1 MVAHVRDARAEH
13 NRKVKIAV
21 AATIVIALYIAMMW
35 PLALENERRARVA
48 AVRERRSAYGSTTG
62 FKRTPRWPDREKKHK
77 WLLGYKSSYWWQ
89 TIRCL
94 NASADEHPQLLKQF
108 KAKTLV
114 GWPIFEQLL
123 HEMSDDATMV
133 ERADVSIP
141 LSMKLCASLRYV
153 ATGASLHA
161 MQDAFGVSAQ
171 VLRDFFWKKFL
182 PWMMDNKYSEIVR
195 APNTFA
201 ELAHVVN
208 GFEAA
213 GFPGCAGSV
222 GSTHIHPVVGF
233 QSRRSRGHD
242 GKRRLPDT
250 RLRSYGKS

>member
-48 AVRERRSAYGSTTG
+48 AVRERRSAYGSTKG

-108 KAKTLV
+108 KAKTRV

-242 GKRRLPDT
+242 RKRRLPDT